1 MYVRVALEGAPGLVG
16 PRCLGLMPGHHA
28 GRLAGKQGHGERRMR
43 RSTNPHLMI
52 DPIHGLL
59 PIGKTITLFFKR
71 EAAGGAGA
79 PLGQNTQTGRWE
91 NGQRKSLQTSGGRW
105 SDRGPSAENEAQN
118 TTPLPGRQPFS
129 SRSFLRLIASRHP
142 FSPGLLRVQDGRK
155 SCWIRPPRCSGWSRA
170 VDSFE
175 ERR

>member
-1 MYVRVALEGAPGLVG
+1 VALEGEPGLVG

-71 EAAGGAGA
+71 KAAGGAGT
-79 PLGQNTQTGRWE
+79 PLGQKTRTGRWE
-91 NGQRKSLQTSGGRW
+91 NGQRNRFRLAEAGGA
-105 SDRGPSAENEAQN
+105 DRGPSAENEAQN
-118 TTPLPGRQPFS
+118 TTPPPGRQPFS
-129 SRSFLRLIASRHP
+129 SRSFFGADCISSPSL
-142 FSPGLLRVQDGRK
+142 PGLFRVQDRRQILMD
-155 SCWIRPPRCSGWSRA
+155 SSAALLRLVASRRL
-170 VDSFE
+170 V
-175 ERR
+175 